1 MEKSTVLH
9 VNIPIAAADLR
20 WKGGGKEWESEDV
33 VYRGSKTGFILTR

>member
-20 WKGGGKEWESEDV
+20 WKGGKEWESEDV
-33 VYRGSKTGFILTR
+33 VYSGSKTGFILTR